1 MEIRNLVEQSATV
14 TRVQTLHMGD
24 IYKRVE
30 EDDNSNATVIIG
42 KVMDIG
48 SNGEQTVVSVIEA
61 KKDRWGDNVIV
72 ESVAFTGN
80 KDMTLF
86 PVDDLEIRVI
96 AAPLFQRLADSLR
109 DAEEKIKRTQEK
121 RSLLQQIL
129 ETENAE

>member
-14 TRVQTLHMGD
+14 TRVQTLHKGD

-61 KKDRWGDNVIV
+61 KKDKWSDVIV
-72 ESVAFTGN
+72 ESAAFTGN

-96 AAPLFQRLADSLR
+96 AAPLFQRLADCLR
-109 DAEEKIKRTQEK
+109 DTEEKIKRTQEK
-121 RSLLQQIL
+121 RSLLCQIL

>member
-14 TRVQTLHMGD
+14 TRVQTLHKGD

-61 KKDRWGDNVIV
+61 KKDKWGAVIV
-72 ESVAFTGN
+72 EPAAFTGN

-96 AAPLFQRLADSLR
+96 AAPLFQRLADCLR
-109 DAEEKIKRTQEK
+109 DIEEKIKRTQEK
-121 RSLLQQIL
+121 RSLLCQIL

>member
-14 TRVQTLHMGD
+14 TRVQTLHRGD

-61 KKDRWGDNVIV
+61 KKDKWDTVIV

-121 RSLLQQIL
+121 RLLLRRIL

>member
-61 KKDRWGDNVIV
+61 KKDRWGNNVIV

-96 AAPLFQRLADSLR
+96 EAPLFQRLADSLR

>member
-61 KKDRWGDNVIV
+61 KKDRWGNNVIV

-96 AAPLFQRLADSLR
+96 AAPLFRRLADSLR

>member
-14 TRVQTLHMGD
+14 TRVQTLHRGD

-61 KKDRWGDNVIV
+61 KKDKWGDVIV

-121 RSLLQQIL
+121 RLLLRRIL

>member
-14 TRVQTLHMGD
+14 TRVQTLHRGD

-61 KKDRWGDNVIV
+61 KKDKWGDVIV
-72 ESVAFTGN
+72 ESAAFTGN

-109 DAEEKIKRTQEK
+109 DAEEKIRRTQEK
-121 RSLLQQIL
+121 RLLLRQIL

>member
-61 KKDRWGDNVIV
+61 KKDRWGNNVIV

-121 RSLLQQIL
+121 RSLLKQIL

>member
-14 TRVQTLHMGD
+14 TRVQTLHRGD

-61 KKDRWGDNVIV
+61 KKDKWGDVIV
-72 ESVAFTGN
+72 ESAAFTGN

-121 RSLLQQIL
+121 RLLLRRIL

>member
-61 KKDRWGDNVIV
+61 KKDRWGNNVIV

>member
-61 KKDRWGDNVIV
+61 KKDRG
-72 ESVAFTGN
+72 
-80 KDMTLF
+80 
-86 PVDDLEIRVI
+86 
-96 AAPLFQRLADSLR
+96 
-109 DAEEKIKRTQEK
+109 
-121 RSLLQQIL
+121 
-129 ETENAE
+129 

>member
-61 KKDRWGDNVIV
+61 KKDRWGNNVIV

-96 AAPLFQRLADSLR
+96 AVPLFQRLADSLR

>member
-14 TRVQTLHMGD
+14 TRVQTLHRGD
-24 IYKRVE
+24 IYKRME

-61 KKDRWGDNVIV
+61 KKDKWGDVIV

-121 RSLLQQIL
+121 HLLLRRIL